1 MIKYSR
7 DVVDTLLR
15 FASDNADH
23 EAGLRLGVVR
33 DAKWDDVQIQ
43 DGDYIVDK
51 CVPDRHLSA
60 SIKEGNINARC
71 SIAIREVV
79 SKRGRSHVVRTEI
92 GGCVEC
98 GWRLCVLRL
107 QGY

>member
-1 MIKYSR
+1 MIKYNR

-23 EAGLRLGVVR
+23 EAGLLLGVVM
-33 DAKWDDVQIQ
+33 DSTVDDVQIQ

-60 SIKEGNINARC
+60 SIKEGSINARC
-71 SIAIREVV
+71 SIAIREVIP
-79 SKRGRSHVVRTEI
+79 KRGRSHVVRAET

-98 GWRLCVLRL
+98 DWRLCVLRL
-107 QGY
+107 Q

>member
-23 EAGLRLGVVR
+23 EAGLLLGVVR
-33 DAKWDDVQIQ
+33 DSVWSDVQIQ

-60 SIKEGNINARC
+60 SIKEGSINARC
-71 SIAIREVV
+71 SIAIREVI
-79 SKRGRSHVVRTEI
+79 SKRGRSHVVRTET
-92 GGCVEC
+92 GGCVERDR
-98 GWRLCVLRL
+98 RLCVLRL
-107 QGY
+107 QRY